1 MKEHIKQEKIIPFN
15 VNMALRLEGSKW
27 FLMKYICDIEA
38 LFLANKSSDKDIS
51 YKCLTMFESYKN

>member
-1 MKEHIKQEKIIPFN
+1 MQTWHCAWRDLN
-15 VNMALRLEGSKW
+15 NY

-51 YKCLTMFESYKN
+51 FKCLTVFESYKN